1 MNQSLSLY
9 IYGNKIANEGYM
21 PLVIVGEPRN
31 LPDGV
36 VGGLENL
43 PYYFTLTIEATHTL
57 FTLVRSDVSSIGS
70 ARGGRLKMAIAL
82 PKGTVLAGGISPL
95 TVLKTINAYY
105 DENYLSNGLMG
116 RQFTETRENPEAFA
130 SILAQYPLIPVLMPH
145 RVMTGQMDALIVA
158 PEEQLALLMCDAQ
171 YPDFVAYHSII
182 LSTSAGACALPRLS
196 VAIPRPR
203 AYALLLQQTKYQ
215 DIIDNGQTEIV
226 LNISTTKPYEE
237 PYQVNFTLQDA
248 REGKVPYVTVD
259 DVEETIRCTFP
270 PKPRQKTFRLNLST
284 ADGTP
289 CPPPTAFYMK
299 DHQDTSGRN
308 RRPFSPQ
315 GTLTLVGPDTLWASP
330 TIGCTDNNWTVS
342 VGQPAIGPDGVIE
355 YHAVARRIPVKRY
368 RLRLKGPKG
377 LVNTLRPMDF
387 YLLSNAARDKRY
399 PFNHEGIVELRGEDA
414 LSKELKVKTS
424 RRDITI
430 KGINEQIGTVN
441 NDGTYNCC
449 IEVKYAQ
456 RVITPPA
463 IDPKSGSTPQKP
475 TPGPS
480 IPDWAKYAIGAG
492 TTLLVIASIL
502 AIIFLSN
509 KCSGDTGR
517 RENNSEEG
525 ENDTTIVNEELEQMA
540 RDYSDSLI
548 TRKISFEEVL
558 AKITTLRDS
567 CRQQPLETELENNA
581 RVYSDTLKTLD
592 FSFEEFLPKVKTLLD
607 SCKKK
612 IEKEPFKTLNTQY
625 ETMQAIHNELKKCK
639 KKDRKGKY
647 TVTIDE
653 LNMGIT
659 ANLATYLNEGS
670 GLTNEQSMIL
680 DSLIHEKPQGCQDT
694 YLFNY
699 YKKPMNSFSNIQ
711 KILQKG
717 QKGKDKGKSL
727 TDKGNQTAF

>member
-70 ARGGRLKMAIAL
+70 ARGGRLKIAIAL

-130 SILAQYPLIPVLMPH
+130 SILAQYPLIPVLIPH
-145 RVMTGQMDALIVA
+145 RVMTGQTDALIVA

-226 LNISTTKPYEE
+226 LNISATKPYEE
-237 PYQVNFTLQDA
+237 PYQVNFPLQDA

-299 DHQDTSGRN
+299 DRQDTSGRN

-414 LSKELKVKTS
+414 LAKELKVKTS

-480 IPDWAKYAIGAG
+480 IPDWAKYVIGAG
-492 TTLLVIASIL
+492 ATLLVIASIQ
-502 AIIFLSN
+502 AVIFLPSM
-509 KCSGDTGR
+509 CSGGTA
-517 RENNSEEG
+517 
-525 ENDTTIVNEELEQMA
+525 NDTVIVDTYTTASGDEAEIQANENLKTMA
-540 RDYSDSLI
+540 H
-548 TRKISFEEVL
+548 E
-558 AKITTLRDS
+558 
-567 CRQQPLETELENNA
+567 
-581 RVYSDTLKTLD
+581 YSDTLKTLN
-592 FSFEEFLPKVKTLLD
+592 FSFEEFLPKVKELLD
-607 SCKKK
+607 SCQEK
-612 IEKEPFKTLNTQY
+612 IEKDPFKTLNTQY

-639 KKDRKGKY
+639 KKDRRRKY

-653 LNMGIT
+653 LNKGIP

-680 DSLIHEKPQGCQDT
+680 DSLIHEKPQGCKDT

-699 YKKPMNSFSNIQ
+699 YKKPMNSFSDIREILKWKPSSQQ
-711 KILQKG
+711 KKVKNVQNPTTENLY
-717 QKGKDKGKSL
+717 
-727 TDKGNQTAF
+727 